1 MSDRKKKRLIMRVS
15 ILAVLLAAI
24 SYTIYSSVAGDER
37 LLVKAG
43 DQAPDFKLE
52 DLTGE
57 SHQLSDYQ
65 GQGVFLNFWGTWC
78 KPCEKEFPFMQ
89 NQYEVY
95 QDQGIEVIAVNVGES
110 EFKVSNFANEY
121 GLTFPVVRDV
131 NKDVMDAY
139 SIGPL
144 PTTMLISPDGEI
156 IKVIKGEMTEEMV
169 ASYMEMIKPESQ
181 ESSE

>member
-1 MSDRKKKRLIMRVS
+1 MSKKKKQRLIMRVS

-37 LLVKAG
+37 LLVGAG

-52 DLTGE
+52 DLNGE
-57 SHQLSDYQ
+57 SHQLSEYK

-78 KPCEKEFPFMQ
+78 KPCEKEFPYMQ

-95 QDQGIEVIAVNVGES
+95 QDQGIEVLAVNVGES
-110 EFKVSNFANEY
+110 HYKVSNFADEY

-144 PTTMLISPDGEI
+144 PTTLLVNPEGEI
-156 IKVIKGEMTEEMV
+156 VKVIKGEMTEEDV
-169 ASYMEMIKPESQ
+169 KSYMEMIKPDSQ

>member
-1 MSDRKKKRLIMRVS
+1 MSKKKKKRLVMRVS

-37 LLVKAG
+37 LLVGAG

-52 DLTGE
+52 DLDGE
-57 SHQLSDYQ
+57 SHQLSDYK

-78 KPCEKEFPFMQ
+78 KPCEKEFPYMQ

-95 QDQGIEVIAVNVGES
+95 QDQGIEVLAVNVGES
-110 EFKVSNFANEY
+110 YFKVSNFADEY
-121 GLTFPVVRDV
+121 GLTFPVLRDV
-131 NKDVMDAY
+131 NKGVMDAY

-144 PTTMLISPDGEI
+144 PTTLLVNPEGEI
-156 IKVIKGEMTEEMV
+156 VKVIKGEMTEEDV
-169 ASYMEMIKPESQ
+169 KSYMEMIKPDSQ